1 MHVTAI
7 TLADAKF
14 VVRPAGREKV
24 RREGKKNVHAFAVG
38 DVSLRNGL
46 ATSSGRRVTYNPYV
60 NDTFVFV
67 DTGEPVTDAH
77 VISMWTD
84 IDGKPSSKR
93 PIMGHFPT
101 NQHKGDIIMA
111 TFNIETT
118 IASGSYHKRSTGMTG
133 QVLASAEIEAK
144 LARVESLYR
153 EVYGSNMGRYKF
165 YRLVLAGT

>member
-1 MHVTAI
+1 MEIKARVYWNLHKQCWSIQDRTTGRVCMHVHAI

-46 ATSSGRRVTYNPYV
+46 ATCSGRRVTYNPYV

-84 IDGKPSSKR
+84 NDGKPVVK
-93 PIMGHFPT
+93 
-101 NQHKGDIIMA
+101 
-111 TFNIETT
+111 
-118 IASGSYHKRSTGMTG
+118 ASNHGT
-133 QVLASAEIEAK
+133 L
-144 LARVESLYR
+144 
-153 EVYGSNMGRYKF
+153 SN
-165 YRLVLAGT
+165 